1 MSSVMARPLREI
13 STSGTSHCN
22 SISSLWKRVY
32 IEIDQ
37 YISVFVCL
45 FSAKIVE
52 MQVRP
57 PREPV
62 NFRLFPVK
70 FFGSLNRWTWTVV
83 VLRVIDES
91 TRACLDRARLLTKK
105 YALTEREME
114 IWIGSA
120 FFVSIIRHWKYPDIS
135 SILEFFLG
143 ISSSLSLYF
152 DYNDRKVNKESSNVG
167 KKFKEN

>member
-120 FFVSIIRHWKYPDIS
+120 RNCFFRFDYSTLEISGYFVNFGTLFWQSPVLRLCISIIMIERWTKNHQT
-135 SILEFFLG
+135 
-143 ISSSLSLYF
+143 
-152 DYNDRKVNKESSNVG
+152 
-167 KKFKEN
+167 